1 MKAREAAFLSLF
13 GVLAPVLC
21 APFATANPA
30 LDLESDYVDKVLT
43 LRRFYQGD
51 HLSFAADGTL
61 IGLDQTGPW
70 TLDSQLRVQRIQLRG
85 QSLEIQGRR
94 LSLVFDRKDK
104 PSRDVVELI
113 DESESNLDERKKRE
127 EPFLNRTVEI
137 EIALG
142 RRETQDAE
150 IRSAMDAVFVK
161 PSESMAELVPD
172 CWREYFEKSEGRA
185 ITVRNTT
192 LARFRV
198 RPGVVSAP
206 RPVSTPEPEFSE
218 DARRAKYQGTVLL
231 SLIVDASGNALDV
244 RITNP
249 IGMGLDE
256 RAVEAVR
263 KWKFE
268 PAKKGDEPV
277 PVQIAVET
285 DFHLY

>member
-1 MKAREAAFLSLF
+1 MKAREAASLLVF
-13 GVLAPVLC
+13 GVLAVVLC
-21 APFATANPA
+21 APFATAGAA
-30 LDLESDYVDKVLT
+30 LNLESDYVNKVLT
-43 LRRFYQGD
+43 LRHFYTGN
-51 HLSFAADGTL
+51 HLSFAANGTL
-61 IGLDQTGPW
+61 IGLEATGPW
-70 TLDSQLRVQRIQLRG
+70 TLDGQLRVQRIELRG
-85 QSLEIQGRR
+85 QSLDIQGRR
-94 LSLVFDRKDK
+94 LSLVFDKKGK

-113 DESESNLDERKKRE
+113 DESEPNADERRKME

-142 RRETQDAE
+142 PGETIEAE
-150 IRSAMDAVFVK
+150 IESAMDAVFVK

-192 LARFRV
+192 LAPLRES
-198 RPGVVSAP
+198 PGVVSPP

-231 SLIVDASGNALDV
+231 SFIVDTSGQVLDV
-244 RITNP
+244 RITTP
-249 IGMGLDE
+249 LGMGLDE
-256 RAVEAVR
+256 KAVDAVR

-268 PAKKGDEPV
+268 PAKKDGEPV

>member
-1 MKAREAAFLSLF
+1 MKAREAASLLVF
-13 GVLAPVLC
+13 GVLAVVLC
-21 APFATANPA
+21 APFATAGAA
-30 LDLESDYVDKVLT
+30 LNLESDYVNKVLT
-43 LRRFYQGD
+43 LRRFYTGN
-51 HLSFAADGTL
+51 HLSFGADGTL
-61 IGLDQTGPW
+61 IGLEATGPW
-70 TLDSQLRVQRIQLRG
+70 TLDGQLRVQRIELRG
-85 QSLEIQGRR
+85 QSLDIQGRR
-94 LSLVFDRKDK
+94 LSLVFDKKGK

-113 DESESNLDERKKRE
+113 DESESNPDERRKME

-142 RRETQDAE
+142 PGETIEAE
-150 IRSAMDAVFVK
+150 IESAMDAVFVK

-192 LARFRV
+192 LAPLRES
-198 RPGVVSAP
+198 PGVVSPP
-206 RPVSTPEPEFSE
+206 RPVTTPEPEFSE

-231 SLIVDASGNALDV
+231 SFIVDTSGQVLDV
-244 RITNP
+244 RITTP
-249 IGMGLDE
+249 LGMGLDE
-256 RAVEAVR
+256 KAVDAVR

-268 PAKKGDEPV
+268 PAKKDGEPV